1 MNATVYLFGEFNS
14 GYSQYP
20 DDYTASVFKQFY
32 AGAKST
38 TQVAIHRDGNLMYY
52 GYVRKIMND
61 RYIGLCVML
70 NGLYLDCTDGLFS
83 LFENTISSMV
93 SKGQLIH
100 FSDNGEIT
108 TSVGILH
115 LNKEEI
121 DLLSESLRAGFDRIG
136 DKAKRLPP
144 VSYATAKDSV
154 KDFSIDDPTDD
165 IVKSSYTNGYTYI
178 YKSKNYNTSQM
189 NNYRGVLSKISK
201 ENDRLK
207 KENYDLQAE
216 NAKIKKQKKQF
227 RNVILLCVLLIGS
240 GVGLYFLK
248 DTLNTAQGQLDQAN
262 KNIRSK
268 QEEIKDKQAVIS
280 KQRSVISKQDE
291 EIDKKTKQIANLQ
304 YSLSE
309 ETNRRMETEKSLEE
323 FKEAISLSIPLL
335 IDDIQVGNIDNNS
348 NIQTNYGEKI
358 YASNS
363 MFLSP
368 QIIYTGI
375 RSGESITL
383 HVKLYDSSGILRAGN
398 KSPEGYSYTQSVTIS
413 SGSGNAC
420 SLLGWGSKSKGHYGK
435 GKYRFE
441 IWYGNICLGS
451 KTFTLY

>member
-20 DDYTASVFKQFY
+20 DDYTADIFKQFY
-32 AGAKST
+32 AHAKST

-52 GYVRKIMND
+52 GYVRKIINGK
-61 RYIGLCVML
+61 YIGLCVVL
-70 NGLYLDCTDGLFS
+70 NGLYLNNTDGLFS
-83 LFENTISSMV
+83 LFENTISNMV
-93 SKGQLIH
+93 SEGQLIH

-108 TSVGILH
+108 TSVDRLY

-121 DLLSESLRAGFDRIG
+121 DLLAESLRAGFSRIG
-136 DKAKRLPP
+136 PDTKHLPP
-144 VSYATAKDSV
+144 VSYAIAKDSV
-154 KDFSIDDPTDD
+154 KDFSIDDETDD

-178 YKSKNYNTSQM
+178 YKSKNYNTARM
-189 NNYRGVLSKISK
+189 NSYRGVLSKIYK
-201 ENDRLK
+201 ENNRLK
-207 KENYDLQAE
+207 KENYDLQTE

-240 GVGLYFLK
+240 GIGLYFLK
-248 DTLNTAQGQLDQAN
+248 DTLNQAQGQLNQA
-262 KNIRSK
+262 KENIRSK
-268 QEEIKDKQAVIS
+268 QEEIKEKQTVIS
-280 KQRSVISKQDE
+280 KQGK
-291 EIDKKTKQIANLQ
+291 EIDKMTEQIENLQ

-309 ETNRRMETEKSLEE
+309 ETNRRMETEKYLEE
-323 FKEAISLSIPLL
+323 FKDSISSFIPLL
-335 IDDIQVGNIDNNS
+335 INDIQVGNMDSNG

-383 HVKLYDSSGILRAGN
+383 HIKLYDSSDVLRAGN
-398 KSPEGYSYTQSVTIS
+398 KYSGYSYTESITIS
-413 SGSGNAC
+413 SRNGNAC
-420 SLLGWGSKSKGHYGK
+420 SLSGWGSKSKGNYEK

-451 KTFTLY
+451 KAFTLY